1 MASYVLRN
9 LLIVSHQV
17 FDPSVFPGFLQDL
30 DEVRIGLL
38 KHLADFLRLL
48 KEDDRREYLPRLNEF
63 LKMDNDRNWRFRQEM
78 AEQMGALVSLYTAE
92 EVKDHLCPIAQFLVR
107 DKVAAVRTSAVE
119 AYTIIIQH
127 LLAQSGGEF
136 SFLH

>member
-1 MASYVLRN
+1 M
-9 LLIVSHQV
+9 
-17 FDPSVFPGFLQDL
+17 

-136 SFLH
+136 CPHSFAIRTFTGYF

>member
-1 MASYVLRN
+1 
-9 LLIVSHQV
+9 
-17 FDPSVFPGFLQDL
+17 
-30 DEVRIGLL
+30 
-38 KHLADFLRLL
+38 
-48 KEDDRREYLPRLNEF
+48 
-63 LKMDNDRNWRFRQEM
+63 M

-127 LLAQSGGEF
+127 LLAQSGGELCSAHSF
-136 SFLH
+136 SIRTQAYSLYTEYFSAHETNSSWTKL

>member
-1 MASYVLRN
+1 MVVLVFN
-9 LLIVSHQV
+9 YSHTTKCHLKCLTQTFCLV
-17 FDPSVFPGFLQDL
+17 TQDL

-48 KEDDRREYLPRLNEF
+48 KEGDRREYLPRLNEF

-127 LLAQSGGEF
+127 LLAESGGKF
-136 SFLH
+136 YT